1 MPRALLGDGTPV
13 ALRSKPPDSYGVVRV
28 PQHLVRFDDDG
39 SRAVELDE
47 VTSSLLYL
55 EQVGRGVR
63 NNLLPFQPLASM
75 AAHADGVY
83 AGNGERYEIRDFD
96 SAGTLRRI
104 IRVLQPNRRVTPEL
118 AAAVIDEALANVA
131 ESRRVEARRALETA
145 PRLDEV
151 PAFVELIVDGEGHL
165 WARQWALA
173 SEPVEWHVFHPDG
186 NLLGTV
192 RTPAG
197 LRVLEIGADYVLGV
211 ARDGLDVEQVLVY
224 GLSRA
229 G

>member
-1 MPRALLGDGTPV
+1 MVKA
-13 ALRSKPPDSYGVVRV
+13 
-28 PQHLVRFDDDG
+28 
-39 SRAVELDE
+39 
-47 VTSSLLYL
+47 TS
-55 EQVGRGVR
+55 GRG
-63 NNLLPFQPLASM
+63 S
-75 AAHADGVY
+75 G
-83 AGNGERYEIRDFD
+83 
-96 SAGTLRRI
+96 
-104 IRVLQPNRRVTPEL
+104 
-118 AAAVIDEALANVA
+118 
-131 ESRRVEARRALETA
+131 
-145 PRLDEV
+145 
-151 PAFVELIVDGEGHL
+151 
-165 WARQWALA
+165 LA